1 MKFVFNENIS
11 GSNNGIDIIDYKEGQ
26 VIDEKD
32 ISKTLLDAWTE
43 RGVVSPE
50 EEQEGEEEDVD
61 NSDGNVDNSQDGE
74 GENADGQGEEGQGDV
89 DNSGEDV
96 NNNTSNTGNEEVDN
110 FLNGKTD
117 KVPEGTE
124 EVTEEEA
131 LILEAKAI
139 FEKVDE
145 EHPLDTDRLKEIG
158 IALNIPNMNKTVNP
172 EKIEEKMKK
181 YLEEKTEKEDGEG
194 ENADGQGEEGQGD
207 VDNSGEDVNNNTSN
221 TGNEEVDNFLNG
233 KTDKVPEGTEEVT
246 EEEALILEAKA
257 IFEKVDEEHPL
268 DTDRLKEIGIALNIP
283 NMNKT
288 VNPEK
293 IEEKMKKYLEEKTEK
308 EDGEGENA

>member
-11 GSNNGIDIIDYKEGQ
+11 GSNNGFDIIDYKEGQ
-26 VIDEKD
+26 VIEEKD
-32 ISKTLLDAWTE
+32 ISKKLLDAWTE
-43 RGVVSPE
+43 RGVISPE
-50 EEQEGEEEDVD
+50 EEQEGEEE
-61 NSDGNVDNSQDGE
+61 
-74 GENADGQGEEGQGDV
+74 DV

-194 ENADGQGEEGQGD
+194 ENA
-207 VDNSGEDVNNNTSN
+207 
-221 TGNEEVDNFLNG
+221 
-233 KTDKVPEGTEEVT
+233 
-246 EEEALILEAKA
+246 
-257 IFEKVDEEHPL
+257 
-268 DTDRLKEIGIALNIP
+268 
-283 NMNKT
+283 
-288 VNPEK
+288 
-293 IEEKMKKYLEEKTEK
+293 
-308 EDGEGENA
+308 

>member
-1 MKFVFNENIS
+1 MKFIFNEDIS

-32 ISKTLLDAWTE
+32 ISKKLLDAWTE
-43 RGVVSPE
+43 RGVISPE
-50 EEQEGEEEDVD
+50 EEQEDDEENVD

-74 GENADGQGEEGQGDV
+74 GENADEQGEEGQGDV

-96 NNNTSNTGNEEVDN
+96 NNNTSNTGN
-110 FLNGKTD
+110 
-117 KVPEGTE
+117 E

-194 ENADGQGEEGQGD
+194 ENA
-207 VDNSGEDVNNNTSN
+207 
-221 TGNEEVDNFLNG
+221 
-233 KTDKVPEGTEEVT
+233 
-246 EEEALILEAKA
+246 
-257 IFEKVDEEHPL
+257 
-268 DTDRLKEIGIALNIP
+268 
-283 NMNKT
+283 
-288 VNPEK
+288 
-293 IEEKMKKYLEEKTEK
+293 
-308 EDGEGENA
+308 

>member
-11 GSNNGIDIIDYKEGQ
+11 GSNNGFDIIDYKEGQ
-26 VIDEKD
+26 VIEEKD
-32 ISKTLLDAWTE
+32 ISKKLLDAWTE
-43 RGVVSPE
+43 RGVISPE
-50 EEQEGEEEDVD
+50 EEQEDNEEDVD
-61 NSDGNVDNSQDGE
+61 NSDGDVDNSQDGE
-74 GENADGQGEEGQGDV
+74 GENADEQGEEGQGDV

-194 ENADGQGEEGQGD
+194 ENA
-207 VDNSGEDVNNNTSN
+207 
-221 TGNEEVDNFLNG
+221 
-233 KTDKVPEGTEEVT
+233 
-246 EEEALILEAKA
+246 
-257 IFEKVDEEHPL
+257 
-268 DTDRLKEIGIALNIP
+268 
-283 NMNKT
+283 
-288 VNPEK
+288 
-293 IEEKMKKYLEEKTEK
+293 
-308 EDGEGENA
+308 